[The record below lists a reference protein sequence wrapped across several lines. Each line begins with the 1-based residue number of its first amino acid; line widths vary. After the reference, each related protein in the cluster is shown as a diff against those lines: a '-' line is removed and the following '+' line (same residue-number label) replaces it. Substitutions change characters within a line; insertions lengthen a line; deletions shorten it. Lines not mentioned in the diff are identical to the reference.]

1 MRPGISKEEVTLFL
15 DDLTMLLEE
24 GIDKAEVYN
33 VLRILEFRRQTAKLE
48 FIKRLLTTSSD
59 NCDIDS

>member
-33 VLRILEFRRQTAKLE
+33 VLRILELRRQTAKLE
-48 FIKRLLTTSSD
+48 FIKRSLATSRD
-59 NCDIDS
+59 NGNISS